1 VAGVPSTTILRSG
14 AYLTHDH
21 GTYAGSTPFTRIPG
35 HLYPALR
42 VWAQVVS
49 TPQDGLTIL
58 GAGKRDLPYDAG
70 LPVVLRRHR
79 TGEAPVAIVGWTL
92 TRTNDQH
99 AYLEETDPL
108 ATVLAVGDLL
118 ELGISHPCTA
128 FDKWRAIPVI
138 DAGQR
143 VVDVVTTWF

>member
-1 VAGVPSTTILRSG
+1 M
-14 AYLTHDH
+14 
-21 GTYAGSTPFTRIPG
+21 
-35 HLYPALR
+35 
-42 VWAQVVS
+42 
-49 TPQDGLTIL
+49 
-58 GAGKRDLPYDAG
+58 
-70 LPVVLRRHR
+70 VLRRHR
-79 TGEAPVAIVGWTL
+79 AGQEPVAVVGWDM

-99 AYLEETDPL
+99 PYLEGTDPL
-108 ATVLAVGDLL
+108 GAALAVGVLL